1 MATERD
7 KMKLENRSFNQIL
20 RKFNISSY
28 ISFKRFH
35 PKIKI
40 VFIFL
45 SS

>member
-1 MATERD
+1 MATECD
-7 KMKLENRSFNQIL
+7 KMKLVNKSFNQIL
-20 RKFNISSY
+20 RKFNISPY
-28 ISFKRFH
+28 ISFKSFH